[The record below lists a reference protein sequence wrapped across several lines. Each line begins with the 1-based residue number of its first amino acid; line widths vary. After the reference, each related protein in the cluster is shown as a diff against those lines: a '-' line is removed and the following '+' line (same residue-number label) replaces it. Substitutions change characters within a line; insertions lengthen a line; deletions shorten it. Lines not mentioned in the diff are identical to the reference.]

1 MPQRSRDCWDHCEKS
16 WKEKPGKV
24 TALLAG
30 CLGRYVHCTVRNC
43 LENLIIYI
51 LEIWIVFVASR
62 DESVRKKRL
71 SQAYLPPYL
80 VLLLNSALQLCNR
93 AQRRRSYDAN
103 HF

>member
-62 DESVRKKRL
+62 DESVRKKKAIASLFAAVSRP
-71 SQAYLPPYL
+71 A
-80 VLLLNSALQLCNR
+80 A
-93 AQRRRSYDAN
+93 
-103 HF
+103 